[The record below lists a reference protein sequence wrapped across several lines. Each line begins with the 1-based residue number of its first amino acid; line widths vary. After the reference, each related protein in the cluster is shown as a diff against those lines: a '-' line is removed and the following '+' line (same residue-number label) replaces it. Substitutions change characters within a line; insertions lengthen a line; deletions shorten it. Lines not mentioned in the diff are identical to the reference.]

1 VVGGSESGD
10 GAMSSSSNGSPGRYN
25 IRVLDRAFR
34 MLDLLADG
42 IERSLTEIS
51 EAIDLNTSTTFRM
64 VASLEYHRYLSR
76 DEESGKYT
84 LGLACLELA
93 KSFQA
98 GHALTRLAAPDLEAL
113 RDELR
118 ETVHL
123 AVLDGPDVVYLQ
135 KLPGLHAIGF
145 LDSRVGGRLPAYC
158 TGLGKV
164 LLAYADPEYVRD
176 LVAGSHA
183 TLERFTPQTITD
195 IDELMDQL
203 ATIRERGFAF
213 DWGEHEPDVRCVA
226 VPVFGRNGGIPAA
239 ISVAGPANRMEP
251 LQENWAV
258 IDATRATA
266 AKISQKLG
274 FVPSDAHRTATKS
287 T

>member
-1 VVGGSESGD
+1 MNSSPSGST
-10 GAMSSSSNGSPGRYN
+10 GRYN

-51 EAIDLNTSTTFRM
+51 EAIDLNTSTTFRL
-64 VASLEYHRYLSR
+64 VATLEYHRYLSR
-76 DEESGKYT
+76 DEDSGKYM

-93 KSFQA
+93 KAFQV
-98 GHALTRLAAPDLEAL
+98 GHSLARLAAPDLEAL
-113 RDELR
+113 RDDVR

-123 AVLDGPDVVYLQ
+123 AVLDGPDVVYVQ
-135 KLPGLHAIGF
+135 KLPGLHAIG
-145 LDSRVGGRLPAYC
+145 LLESRVGGRLPAYC

-164 LLAYADPEYVRD
+164 LLAYADPLHVRK
-176 LVAGSHA
+176 LIKGSHG
-183 TLERFTPQTITD
+183 TLERFTPTTITD
-195 IDELMDQL
+195 VDELMDQL

-274 FVPSDAHRTATKS
+274 FVAGDAQRTATQS

>member
-1 VVGGSESGD
+1 
-10 GAMSSSSNGSPGRYN
+10 MKSSPNRSGRYN

-42 IERSLTEIS
+42 TERSLTEIS
-51 EAIDLNTSTTFRM
+51 EAIDLNTSTTFRL

-76 DEESGKYT
+76 DEESGKYM
-84 LGLACLELA
+84 LGIACLELA

-98 GHALTRLAAPDLEAL
+98 GNALSRLAAPDLEAL
-113 RDELR
+113 RDDVR

-145 LDSRVGGRLPAYC
+145 LESRVGGRLPAYC

-164 LLAYADPEYVRD
+164 LLAYADPAYVRD
-176 LVAGSHA
+176 LIEGSHG
-183 TLERFTPQTITD
+183 TLERFTPTTITD
-195 IDELMDQL
+195 VDELIDHL
-203 ATIRERGFAF
+203 ATIRERGYAL

-226 VPVFGRNGGIPAA
+226 VPVFGKNGGIPAA

-251 LQENWAV
+251 LQENWTV
-258 IDATRATA
+258 IEATRATA
-266 AKISQKLG
+266 RRISFKLG
-274 FVPSDAHRTATKS
+274 YTPSDAQQTASRS

>member
-1 VVGGSESGD
+1 
-10 GAMSSSSNGSPGRYN
+10 MSSSPSRSTGRYN

-51 EAIDLNTSTTFRM
+51 EAIDLNTSTTFRL
-64 VASLEYHRYLSR
+64 VASLEYHRYLAR

-84 LGLACLELA
+84 LGIACLELA

-98 GHALTRLAAPDLEAL
+98 GNALSRLAAPDLEAL
-113 RDELR
+113 RDEVR

-123 AVLDGPDVVYLQ
+123 AVLDGSDVVYLQ

-145 LDSRVGGRLPAYC
+145 LESRVGGRLPAYC

-164 LLAYADPEYVRD
+164 LLAYADPAYVRE
-176 LVAGSHA
+176 LIEGSHG
-183 TLERFTPQTITD
+183 TLERFTTTTITD
-195 IDELMDQL
+195 VDELMDHL
-203 ATIRERGFAF
+203 ATIRERGYAF

-226 VPVFGRNGGIPAA
+226 VPVFGKNGGIPAA

-251 LQENWAV
+251 LQENRPV
-258 IDATRATA
+258 IEATLATA
-266 AKISQKLG
+266 ATISQKLG
-274 FVPSDAHRTATKS
+274 FVPSGAQRTAARS

>member
-1 VVGGSESGD
+1 
-10 GAMSSSSNGSPGRYN
+10 MSPLPTRSAGRYN

-42 IERSLTEIS
+42 VERSLTEIS
-51 EAIDLNTSTTFRM
+51 DAIDLNTSTTFRL

-76 DEESGKYT
+76 NEESGKYM

-93 KSFQA
+93 KAFQV
-98 GHALTRLAAPDLEAL
+98 GHALSRLAAPELETL
-113 RDELR
+113 RDDVR

-145 LDSRVGGRLPAYC
+145 LESRVGGRLPAYC

-164 LLAYADPEYVRD
+164 LLAYADPAQVRD
-176 LVAGSHA
+176 LIEGSHG
-183 TLERFTPQTITD
+183 TLERFTTTTITD
-195 IDELMDQL
+195 VDELMDHL
-203 ATIRERGFAF
+203 ATIRERGYAF

-226 VPVFGRNGGIPAA
+226 VPVFGKNGGIPAA
-239 ISVAGPANRMEP
+239 ISVAGPASRMEP
-251 LQENWAV
+251 LQENWPV
-258 IDATRATA
+258 IEATLATA
-266 AKISQKLG
+266 AKISEKLG
-274 FVPSDAHRTATKS
+274 FGASDAQRTAARS

>member
-1 VVGGSESGD
+1 MSPTPGGSS
-10 GAMSSSSNGSPGRYN
+10 GRYN

-42 IERSLTEIS
+42 VERSLTEIS
-51 EAIDLNTSTTFRM
+51 EAIDLNTSTTFRL

-76 DEESGKYT
+76 DEESGKYM

-93 KSFQA
+93 KSFQE
-98 GHALTRLAAPDLEAL
+98 GHALSRLAAPDLEAL
-113 RDELR
+113 RDDVR

-123 AVLDGPDVVYLQ
+123 AVLDGADVVYLQ
-135 KLPGLHAIGF
+135 KLPGLHAIG
-145 LDSRVGGRLPAYC
+145 LLESRVGGRLPAYC

-164 LLAYADPEYVRD
+164 LLAHADPGTCASWSRD
-176 LVAGSHA
+176 RT
-183 TLERFTPQTITD
+183 TLERFTPHTITD
-195 IDELMDQL
+195 VDELMDQL
-203 ATIRERGFAF
+203 ATIRERGYAF
-213 DWGEHEPDVRCVA
+213 DGGEHEPDVRCVA

-239 ISVAGPANRMEP
+239 ISVAGPASRMEP
-251 LQENWAV
+251 LEENRAV

-266 AKISQKLG
+266 ARISRKLG
-274 FVPSDAHRTATKS
+274 FVPTDAQRSATRS

>member
-1 VVGGSESGD
+1 
-10 GAMSSSSNGSPGRYN
+10 MSSSPSGSAGRYN

-42 IERSLTEIS
+42 TERSLTEIS
-51 EAIDLNTSTTFRM
+51 EAIDLNTSTTFRL

-76 DEESGKYT
+76 DGESGKYM

-98 GHALTRLAAPDLEAL
+98 GHALSRLAARDLEAL
-113 RDELR
+113 RDDVR

-145 LDSRVGGRLPAYC
+145 MESQVGGRLPAYC

-164 LLAYADPEYVRD
+164 LLAYADPAYVRE
-176 LVAGSHA
+176 LVEGSHG
-183 TLERFTPQTITD
+183 TLQRFTPTTITD
-195 IDELMDQL
+195 VDELMDQL

-226 VPVFGRNGGIPAA
+226 VPLFGRNGGMPAA

-266 AKISQKLG
+266 AKISRKLG
-274 FVPSDAHRTATKS
+274 FVPSDVKRTATRS

>member
-1 VVGGSESGD
+1 MSASPSGP
-10 GAMSSSSNGSPGRYN
+10 AGRYN

-51 EAIDLNTSTTFRM
+51 EAIDLNTSTTFRL

-76 DEESGKYT
+76 DEESGKYM

-98 GHALTRLAAPDLEAL
+98 GHALSRLAAPDLEAL
-113 RDELR
+113 RDDVR

-123 AVLDGPDVVYLQ
+123 AVLDGADVVYLQ

-145 LDSRVGGRLPAYC
+145 LESRVGGRLPAYC

-164 LLAYADPEYVRD
+164 LLAYADPRYVRD
-176 LVAGSHA
+176 LVEGSYG
-183 TLERFTPQTITD
+183 TLERFTPATVTD
-195 IDELMDQL
+195 VDELMAQL

-213 DWGEHEPDVRCVA
+213 DRGEHEPDVRCVA

-258 IDATRATA
+258 IDATRAAA

-274 FVPSDAHRTATKS
+274 FVPTDAQRNATRS

>member
-1 VVGGSESGD
+1 
-10 GAMSSSSNGSPGRYN
+10 MSSPSSGSAGRYN

-42 IERSLTEIS
+42 VERSLTEIS
-51 EAIDLNTSTTFRM
+51 EAIDLNTSTTFRL

-76 DEESGKYT
+76 DDESGKYT
-84 LGLACLELA
+84 LGIACLELA
-93 KSFQA
+93 KAFQV
-98 GHALTRLAAPDLEAL
+98 GHALSRMAAPELEAL
-113 RDELR
+113 RDAVR

-164 LLAYADPEYVRD
+164 LLAYADPAHVRE
-176 LVAGSHA
+176 LVAGPQGRA
-183 TLERFTPQTITD
+183 LERFTPNTITD
-195 IDELMDQL
+195 VGELMEHL

-226 VPVFGRNGGIPAA
+226 VPVFGRNGSIPAA

-251 LQENWAV
+251 LEENWAV
-258 IDATRATA
+258 IDAACATA
-266 AKISQKLG
+266 ARISEKLG
-274 FVPSDAHRTATKS
+274 FVPNGAPRDAPRNT
-287 T
+287 

>member
-1 VVGGSESGD
+1 
-10 GAMSSSSNGSPGRYN
+10 MSPLPTRSAGRYN

-42 IERSLTEIS
+42 VERSLTEIS
-51 EAIDLNTSTTFRM
+51 DAIDLNTSTTFRL

-76 DEESGKYT
+76 NEESGKYM

-93 KSFQA
+93 KAFQV
-98 GHALTRLAAPDLEAL
+98 GHALSRLAAPELETL
-113 RDELR
+113 RDDVR

-145 LDSRVGGRLPAYC
+145 LESRVGGRLPAYC

-164 LLAYADPEYVRD
+164 LLAYADPEHVRE
-176 LVAGSHA
+176 LVGGSHGA
-183 TLERFTPQTITD
+183 LERFTPTTITD
-195 IDELMDQL
+195 VEELMDHL
-203 ATIRERGFAF
+203 AAIRERGYAL

-226 VPVFGRNGGIPAA
+226 VPVFGKNGVIPAA

-251 LQENWAV
+251 LQENWTV

-274 FVPSDAHRTATKS
+274 FVPSDAQRTAARS

>member
-1 VVGGSESGD
+1 VSALPSGS
-10 GAMSSSSNGSPGRYN
+10 AGRYN

-42 IERSLTEIS
+42 VERSLTEIS
-51 EAIDLNTSTTFRM
+51 EAIDLNTSTTFRL

-76 DEESGKYT
+76 DEDSGKYM

-93 KSFQA
+93 KAFQA
-98 GHALTRLAAPDLEAL
+98 GHALSRLAAPDLEAL
-113 RDELR
+113 RDDIR

-145 LDSRVGGRLPAYC
+145 LESRVGGRLPAYA
-158 TGLGKV
+158 TGIGKV
-164 LLAYADPEYVRD
+164 LLAYADPAHVRE
-176 LVAGSHA
+176 LVGGSDG
-183 TLERFTPQTITD
+183 TLERFTPTTITD
-195 IDELMDQL
+195 VAELMDHL
-203 ATIRERGFAF
+203 AAIRERGYAF

-226 VPVFGRNGGIPAA
+226 VPVFGKDGGIPAA

-251 LQENWAV
+251 LQENWTV
-258 IDATRATA
+258 IDATLATA
-266 AKISQKLG
+266 ARISQKLG
-274 FVPSDAHRTATKS
+274 FVPSDALGSAARS

>member
-1 VVGGSESGD
+1 
-10 GAMSSSSNGSPGRYN
+10 MSSPPSRSAGRYN

-42 IERSLTEIS
+42 VERSLTEIS
-51 EAIDLNTSTTFRM
+51 EAIDLNTSTTFRL
-64 VASLEYHRYLSR
+64 VASLEYHRYLAR

-84 LGLACLELA
+84 LGIACLELA

-98 GHALTRLAAPDLEAL
+98 GNALSRLAAPDLEAL
-113 RDELR
+113 RDDVR

-145 LDSRVGGRLPAYC
+145 LESRVGGRLPAYC

-164 LLAYADPEYVRD
+164 LLAYADPAHVRE
-176 LVAGSHA
+176 LVKRPNGV
-183 TLERFTPQTITD
+183 LERFTPTTITD
-195 IDELMDQL
+195 VDQLMDHL
-203 ATIRERGFAF
+203 ATIRERGYAF

-226 VPVFGRNGGIPAA
+226 VPVFGKNGGIPAA

-251 LQENWAV
+251 LQENWPV
-258 IDATRATA
+258 IEATLATA
-266 AKISQKLG
+266 AKISEKLG
-274 FVPSDAHRTATKS
+274 FVASGAQRTAGRS
-287 T
+287 A

>member
-1 VVGGSESGD
+1 
-10 GAMSSSSNGSPGRYN
+10 MSSPPARPAGRYN

-51 EAIDLNTSTTFRM
+51 DAIGLNTSTTFRLA
-64 VASLEYHRYLSR
+64 ASLEYHRYLSR
-76 DEESGKYT
+76 NEDSGKYT
-84 LGLACLELA
+84 LGLTCLELA
-93 KSFQA
+93 KSFQV
-98 GHALTRLAAPDLEAL
+98 GHALSRLAAPDLEAL
-113 RDELR
+113 RDDVR

-145 LDSRVGGRLPAYC
+145 LESRVGGRLPAYC

-164 LLAYADPEYVRD
+164 LLAYADPVYVRE
-176 LVAGSHA
+176 LIAGSHG
-183 TLERFTPQTITD
+183 TLERFTPTTITD
-195 IDELMDQL
+195 VDELMDHL
-203 ATIRERGFAF
+203 AAIRERGYAF

-226 VPVFGRNGGIPAA
+226 VPVFGKSGGIPAA
-239 ISVAGPANRMEP
+239 ISVAGPASRMEP

-258 IDATRATA
+258 IEATRATA
-266 AKISQKLG
+266 AKISGKLG
-274 FVPSDAHRTATKS
+274 FVASDAQRAAARS

>member
-1 VVGGSESGD
+1 MSASPSGP
-10 GAMSSSSNGSPGRYN
+10 AGRYN

-51 EAIDLNTSTTFRM
+51 EAIDLNTSTTFRL

-76 DEESGKYT
+76 DEESGKYM

-98 GHALTRLAAPDLEAL
+98 GHALSRLAAPDLEAL
-113 RDELR
+113 RDDVR

-123 AVLDGPDVVYLQ
+123 AVLDGADVVYLQ

-145 LDSRVGGRLPAYC
+145 LESRVGGRLPAYC

-164 LLAYADPEYVRD
+164 LLAYADPRYVRD
-176 LVAGSHA
+176 LVEGSYG
-183 TLERFTPQTITD
+183 TLERFTPATVTD
-195 IDELMDQL
+195 VDELMAQL

-213 DWGEHEPDVRCVA
+213 DRGEHEPDVRCVA

-258 IDATRATA
+258 IDATRAAA
-266 AKISQKLG
+266 AKISRKLG
-274 FVPSDAHRTATKS
+274 FVPTDAQRNATRS

>member
-1 VVGGSESGD
+1 
-10 GAMSSSSNGSPGRYN
+10 MSPLPTRPAGRYN
-25 IRVLDRAFR
+25 IRVLDRALR
-34 MLDLLADG
+34 MLDVLADG
-42 IERSLTEIS
+42 VERSLTEIS
-51 EAIDLNTSTTFRM
+51 EAIDLNTSTTFRL

-84 LGLACLELA
+84 LGIACLELA

-98 GHALTRLAAPDLEAL
+98 GNALSRLAAPDLEAL
-113 RDELR
+113 RDDLR

-145 LDSRVGGRLPAYC
+145 LESRVGGRLPAYC

-164 LLAYADPEYVRD
+164 LLAYVDPAHVRE
-176 LVAGSHA
+176 LVKRPNGA
-183 TLERFTPQTITD
+183 LERFTPTTITD
-195 IDELMDQL
+195 VDELMDHL
-203 ATIRERGFAF
+203 ATIRERGYAL

-226 VPVFGRNGGIPAA
+226 VPVFGKNGRIPAA

-251 LQENWAV
+251 LAENWAV
-258 IDATRATA
+258 IEAALATA

-274 FVPSDAHRTATKS
+274 FVPSDAHRTAAHRTAARS

>member
-1 VVGGSESGD
+1 MKATTSQGS
-10 GAMSSSSNGSPGRYN
+10 AGRYN

-34 MLDLLADG
+34 MLELLSDG
-42 IERSLTEIS
+42 VERSLTEIS
-51 EAIDLNTSTTFRM
+51 EAIDLNTSTTFRL

-76 DEESGKYT
+76 DDDSGKYT

-93 KSFQA
+93 RSFQA
-98 GHALTRLAAPDLEAL
+98 GHALSRLAAPDLEAL
-113 RDELR
+113 RDTVR

-123 AVLDGPDVVYLQ
+123 AVLDGRDVVYLQ

-164 LLAYADPEYVRD
+164 LLAHAEPAHVRES
-176 LVAGSHA
+176 VAGSHG
-183 TLERFTPQTITD
+183 TLERFTPTTITD
-195 IDELMDQL
+195 VGELMDQL

-226 VPVFGRNGGIPAA
+226 VPLFGKNGAIPGA

-251 LQENWAV
+251 LEENWAV
-258 IDATRATA
+258 IDAIRATA
-266 AKISQKLG
+266 AKISEKLG
-274 FVPSDAHRTATKS
+274 FVPSDAQRDATRS